1 MNKKLRLL
9 SVLVAFCTSQLF
21 AQTADYKWAV
31 GLNFGYSEYNG
42 DLGNGFF
49 KFDFLQKRI
58 LTTNG
63 MGIRNTNPG
72 IYGLTVSKYQSRFFD
87 FAGQFYMGEWGHFT
101 TTYQSFYT
109 RFGSLDAN
117 ARFKF
122 LGKENSRI
130 TPYITVGL
138 GGRYVKVDEPN
149 DFGKSS
155 YTEVTIPAGLG
166 LNIKCEER
174 VYLNIQS
181 QFGWTNNDQAEGSVK
196 LQHYTWDQYLNHT
209 VGLNILLGKMK
220 DADGDGVSD
229 KKDLCPNTPAGALVD
244 KTGCII
250 DGDKDGI
257 ADNLDKCPTVAGVA
271 KFNGCPDS
279 DNDGIEDANDKCP
292 TIAGLEK
299 FAGCPDTDG
308 DGIEDAKDKCPNV
321 KGIEKFEGCPDTDGD
336 GIEDAKDE
344 CPNKAGT
351 AAFNGCPDTDGD
363 GIADNKDKCPKVAGV
378 ASNNG
383 CPEVKAAVK
392 KIFEKAL
399 QGIQFETGKTTIKKT
414 SNPILDQVAKIMKEN
429 PTYKLAI
436 AGHTDNV
443 GNADKNLELSK
454 GRAAA
459 VKQYLVS
466 KGVSADRMTSEGYG
480 DTQPVADNTTT
491 EGKAKNRRVE
501 FKVVFEDF
509 E

>member
-1 MNKKLRLL
+1 
-9 SVLVAFCTSQLF
+9 
-21 AQTADYKWAV
+21 
-31 GLNFGYSEYNG
+31 
-42 DLGNGFF
+42 
-49 KFDFLQKRI
+49 
-58 LTTNG
+58 
-63 MGIRNTNPG
+63 
-72 IYGLTVSKYQSRFFD
+72 
-87 FAGQFYMGEWGHFT
+87 
-101 TTYQSFYT
+101 
-109 RFGSLDAN
+109 
-117 ARFKF
+117 
-122 LGKENSRI
+122 
-130 TPYITVGL
+130 
-138 GGRYVKVDEPN
+138 
-149 DFGKSS
+149 
-155 YTEVTIPAGLG
+155 
-166 LNIKCEER
+166 
-174 VYLNIQS
+174 
-181 QFGWTNNDQAEGSVK
+181 
-196 LQHYTWDQYLNHT
+196 
-209 VGLNILLGKMK
+209 
-220 DADGDGVSD
+220 
-229 KKDLCPNTPAGALVD
+229 LVD
-244 KTGCII
+244 KVGCIV

-279 DNDGIEDANDKCP
+279 DNDGVEDANDKCP
-292 TIAGLEK
+292 NNAGLEK

-308 DGIEDAKDKCPNV
+308 DGIEDSKDRCVNV

-363 GIADNKDKCPKVAGV
+363 GIADNKDKCPKVAGI
-378 ASNNG
+378 AANNG

-414 SNPILDQVAKIMKEN
+414 SNSILDQVAKIMNEN

-443 GNADKNLELSK
+443 GNSEKNLELSK

-459 VKQYLVS
+459 VKAYLVA
-466 KGVSADRMTSEGYG
+466 KGVAADRMTSDGFG

>member
-1 MNKKLRLL
+1 M
-9 SVLVAFCTSQLF
+9 
-21 AQTADYKWAV
+21 
-31 GLNFGYSEYNG
+31 
-42 DLGNGFF
+42 
-49 KFDFLQKRI
+49 
-58 LTTNG
+58 
-63 MGIRNTNPG
+63 
-72 IYGLTVSKYQSRFFD
+72 
-87 FAGQFYMGEWGHFT
+87 
-101 TTYQSFYT
+101 
-109 RFGSLDAN
+109 
-117 ARFKF
+117 
-122 LGKENSRI
+122 
-130 TPYITVGL
+130 
-138 GGRYVKVDEPN
+138 
-149 DFGKSS
+149 
-155 YTEVTIPAGLG
+155 
-166 LNIKCEER
+166 
-174 VYLNIQS
+174 
-181 QFGWTNNDQAEGSVK
+181 
-196 LQHYTWDQYLNHT
+196 
-209 VGLNILLGKMK
+209 
-220 DADGDGVSD
+220 SD
-229 KKDLCPNTPAGALVD
+229 KKDICQNTPAGALVD
-244 KTGCII
+244 KVGCII

-279 DNDGIEDANDKCP
+279 DNDGIEDTNDKCP
-292 TIAGLEK
+292 NVAGLEK
-299 FAGCPDTDG
+299 FAGCPDSDG

-321 KGIEKFEGCPDTDGD
+321 AGLEEFAGCPDSDGD

-344 CPNKAGT
+344 CPNKVGT

-414 SNPILDQVAKIMKEN
+414 SNSILDQVAKIMNEN

-454 GRAAA
+454 GHAAA
-459 VKQYLVS
+459 VKQYIVA
-466 KGVSADRMTSEGYG
+466 KGVAADRMTSDGFG